1 MFQQKHKGRTGMPT
15 LDLKARGTRIVL
27 LAGTLLAGGALIA
40 VAATANPAAKAPAV
54 LSAAPAAKSPPAR
67 AAARPAAAP
76 RLPGYNTERN
86 AYFGDLHVHTKLS
99 FDAYIFNVRASPD
112 DAYRFA
118 KGEAIGHAQGYDIRL
133 QGGPLDFVAVTDHSE
148 YMGALREADDPKS
161 PLSKLPIVQ
170 GLFSPDHN
178 EIAAAFTK
186 IVTAMRQ
193 NKVPKEFADP
203 AIAGRAWREVQ
214 DAAARNNAPGRFTTL
229 VGYEF
234 TSAPDGKNLHRNVI
248 FRTSNVPGLP
258 FTATESQNPED
269 LWRTMD
275 GWRARGIEALAIPHN
290 SNGSDGLMFQTTKWD
305 GTPIDKAYA
314 DLRRRNEPLAEITQ
328 IKGTSE
334 THPSLSPNDEW
345 ANFEIME
352 SYIGSNKLITKFSG
366 GYVREALKDGLLM
379 QEKHGFNP
387 YKMGFIGSSDT
398 HNAAPGSVEEHNFFS
413 KVGREDGTPELR
425 GSIPP
430 GGAKTWD
437 GVKVDPL
444 TNIARFQ
451 SWGASGLAAV
461 WAEENSREAIY
472 AALRRKETFAT
483 SGPRMK
489 VRFFAGYDFPADL
502 AHRQDVVTQAYAH
515 GVTMGGDLP
524 AATKGKAPQF
534 LVWGVRDP
542 NSGYLQRAQVVKG
555 WVENGVAKER
565 VFDVAC
571 SDHLPLDKA
580 AWRCPSNGAKVDLTT
595 CAVERF
601 KGDVEL
607 RTLWT
612 DPTFN
617 PKHRAFYY
625 VRVLEN
631 PSCRWSTWDALRNGT
646 PPNPKLAPT
655 IVERAWSSPIWYEPR
670 A

>member
-1 MFQQKHKGRTGMPT
+1 MKRLDSSSARFRLGMVS
-15 LDLKARGTRIVL
+15 GSIVGV
-27 LAGTLLAGGALIA
+27 AALIA
-40 VAATANPAAKAPAV
+40 GAATLGPPAKPPVPPVKAVAAKP
-54 LSAAPAAKSPPAR
+54 SS
-67 AAARPAAAP
+67 AARPTPAP
-76 RLPGYNTERN
+76 THLPGYNTERN

-118 KGEAIGHAQGYDIRL
+118 RGEAIGHAQGYDIRL
-133 QGGPLDFVAVTDHSE
+133 EGGPLDFVAVTDHSE
-148 YMGALREADDPKS
+148 YMGAMREADTPGTA
-161 PLSKLPIVQ
+161 LSKLPLVQ

-178 EIAAAFTK
+178 KIAEAFTRV
-186 IVTAMRQ
+186 VTAMRQ
-193 NKVPKEFADP
+193 GTIPKEFGDKDV
-203 AIAGRAWREVQ
+203 AGRAWREVQ
-214 DAAARNNAPGRFTTL
+214 DAAARNNMPGHFTTL

-234 TSAPDGKNLHRNVI
+234 TSAPDGRNLHRNVI
-248 FRTSNVPGLP
+248 FRTATVPGLP
-258 FTATESQNPED
+258 FTSTESQNPED

-290 SNGSDGLMFQTTKWD
+290 SNGSDGLMFQTTKFD
-305 GTPIDKAYA
+305 GTPMDKAYA

-334 THPSLSPNDEW
+334 AHPSLSPNDEW

-352 SYIGSNKLITKFSG
+352 SYIGSNKKVTKFAG
-366 GYVREALKDGLLM
+366 GYVRDALKAGILM
-379 QEKHGFNP
+379 QDQKGFNP

-398 HNAAPGSVEEHNFFS
+398 HNAAPGSVEERNFFS
-413 KVGREDGTPELR
+413 KVGREDATPELR
-425 GSIPP
+425 GSVPP

-437 GVKVDPL
+437 GVKTDSSSGL
-444 TNIARFQ
+444 ARFQ
-451 SWGASGLAAV
+451 SWGASGLAGV

-483 SGPRMK
+483 SGPRIK
-489 VRFFAGYDFPADL
+489 VRFFAGYDFAPGL
-502 AHRQDVVTQAYAH
+502 ASRSDVVTQAYAH
-515 GVTMGGDLP
+515 GVPMGGDLLP
-524 AATKGKAPQF
+524 ARGRVPKF
-534 LVWGVRDP
+534 LIWGVRDP
-542 NSGYLQRAQVVKG
+542 NSGFLQRAQIVKG
-555 WVENGVAKER
+555 WVENGAARER

-571 SDHLPLDKA
+571 SDHLPLDTA
-580 AWRCPSNGAKVDLTT
+580 AWRCPANGAKVDIST
-595 CAVERF
+595 CATERF

-607 RTLWT
+607 RTMWT

-617 PKHRAFYY
+617 PRQRAFYY

-646 PPNPKLAPT
+646 PPNPNLPAT
-655 IVERAWSSPIWYEPR
+655 IIERAWSSPIWYEPQ